1 MSAISST
8 LPRLQLPL
16 SVPSVERGKP
26 VASIKSLSRV
36 SSPQSL
42 SSSATLFALAKEPE
56 DAVITG
62 GTRSLER
69 RLLALNL
76 VKPRA
81 SSTNDPR

>member
-16 SVPSVERGKP
+16 SVPSIERGKP
-26 VASIKSLSRV
+26 VASVTSLPLV
-36 SSPQSL
+36 SNPRSN

-56 DAVITG
+56 DAAITG

-81 SSTNDPR
+81 SKVGDPR